1 MDLNLSRFTKL
12 KVLYI
17 AEELQL
23 SIFDIM
29 VGTIPQALI
38 KKNLKKLFKI
48 SEKNVRISQKNG
60 DLIISIENEPLE
72 NESKLPTEHDL
83 IEAIS
88 SQLSQYLHSTLKH
101 KITQR
106 DLIYITK
113 ESGTPLMGSIYFGLI
128 DRGTNLIQVR
138 PLTGCLLNCPFCSVD
153 EGPQS
158 KTRLTDYIVDPSYL
172 VEETTKLIEY
182 KEISD
187 IEIHIDGQSEPT
199 LYPHLAELI
208 ASFAKNPRI
217 AVISMQ
223 TNGVPLD
230 APYIKKLEKAGLSRI
245 NLSINSLNPKRAN
258 YLAGTSYDIR
268 HIKQVTEDIAR
279 SSIQLLVSPLW
290 IPGLNDNDIEEII
303 AFISSLN
310 IRSKFPLL
318 GIQNFL
324 KYKFGRKI
332 HAVKQVNMKR
342 FKEKLHEWEEIFGI
356 RPLFLTPNDFGIHPA
371 KSYPRAFERGE
382 KTEVE
387 IILPGRLGSKFQN
400 KREMLGS
407 AKNRLIQ
414 VMDSKSRIGDRVFV
428 KITNTEDN
436 IYYAHEINK

>member
-1 MDLNLSRFTKL
+1 MDLNLSKHTKL
-12 KVLYI
+12 KVEAI

-38 KKNLKKLFKI
+38 KKNLKKNFKI

-60 DLIISIENEPLE
+60 DLIISIENEPE
-72 NESKLPTEHDL
+72 LPTEADL
-83 IEAIS
+83 LEAIS

-113 ESGTPLMGSIYFGLI
+113 ESRTPLMGSIYFGLI

-158 KTRLTDYIVDPSYL
+158 KTRLSDYIVDPSCL
-172 VEETTKLIEY
+172 VEETTKLIDY
-182 KEISD
+182 KDIAD

-199 LYPHLAELI
+199 LYPHLTELI
-208 ASFAKNPRI
+208 AAFAKNPRI

-230 APYIKKLEKAGLSRI
+230 APYIQKLEKAGLTRI
-245 NLSINSLNPKRAN
+245 NLSINSINPHNAR
-258 YLAGTSYDIR
+258 YLAGSSIYDIGQIK
-268 HIKQVTEDIAR
+268 HIVEYISK
-279 SSIQLLVSPLW
+279 SSIQLLISPLW

-303 AFISSLN
+303 TFVSSLN

-318 GIQNFL
+318 GIQNYL
-324 KYKFGRKI
+324 KYRYGRKI
-332 HAVKQVNMKR
+332 HAIKLVNMKR
-342 FKEKLHEWEEIFGI
+342 FKEKLNEWEEISGI
-356 RPLFLTPNDFGIHPA
+356 HPLFLTPNDFGIHPA

-382 KTEVE
+382 KTEVK
-387 IILPGRLGSKFQN
+387 IILPGRLGSKEQ
-400 KREMLGS
+400 KRREMLGS

-414 VMDSKSRIGDRVFV
+414 VMDSKSQIGDRVFV

-436 IYYAHEINK
+436 IYYGHEID

>member
-1 MDLNLSRFTKL
+1 MDLNLSRHTKL
-12 KVLYI
+12 KVEAI
-17 AEELQL
+17 AEELRL

-48 SEKNVRISQKNG
+48 SEKNIHISQKNG
-60 DLIISIENEPLE
+60 DLIISIESEPD
-72 NESKLPTEHDL
+72 LPTEPDL

-88 SQLSQYLHSTLKH
+88 SQLSQYLHTTLKH

-113 ESGTPLMGSIYFGLI
+113 ESGIPLMGSIYFGLI

-172 VEETTKLIEY
+172 IEETTKLIEY
-182 KEISD
+182 KDVTD

-208 ASFAKNPRI
+208 AAFAKNPRI

-230 APYIKKLEKAGLSRI
+230 APYIQKLEKAGLNRI
-245 NLSINSLNPKRAN
+245 NLSINSMNSKNAR
-258 YLAGTSYDIR
+258 YLAGSSTYEVA
-268 HIKQVTEDIAR
+268 HIKQVAQDIAR

-290 IPGLNDNDIEEII
+290 IPGLNDNDLEEII
-303 AFISSLN
+303 AFVSKLN
-310 IRSKFPLL
+310 IRSKFPIL
-318 GIQNFL
+318 GLQNFL

-332 HAVKQVNMKR
+332 PSVKQVNMKR
-342 FKEKLHEWEEIFGI
+342 FKDKLHEWEETFGI
-356 RPLFLTPNDFGIHPA
+356 RPLLLTPADFGIHSA

-387 IILPGRLGSKFQN
+387 IILPGRLGSKFEN
-400 KREMLGS
+400 RREMLGR

-414 VMDSKSRIGDRVFV
+414 VMESKSQIGDRVFV